1 MKDRK
6 PIRLIASD
14 LDGTLYHG
22 AQELGK
28 MTPANRDAI
37 IRWKDAGNRFLIAT
51 GRRACTREEII
62 REYAVDCDIIAC
74 NGAKVIL
81 NDQLLWSREVMPPEL
96 NELCDLCEPFRD
108 ELDFVLDIDITER
121 ITYQADSLIQ
131 KRFPEDLYLRQ
142 VRDYLNQ
149 PQTAYPNKIFMI
161 LADPARLPFFLDYF
175 GKHFQGRL
183 AVTSSG
189 PDLVEMSCAGCSKGA
204 ALLEILDRLGLDRK
218 QAAAIGD
225 EQNDLDMLQSIPYG
239 FAMNSARSAIKAQ
252 VPYSVDS
259 VHDLIDA
266 CLRYN
271 AACEQPSAANDR
283 NFPEIFRSSHTSIY

>member
-1 MKDRK
+1 
-6 PIRLIASD
+6 
-14 LDGTLYHG
+14 
-22 AQELGK
+22 

-62 REYAVDCDIIAC
+62 RDYAVDCDIIAC

-131 KRFPEDLYLRQ
+131 KRFPEDRYLRQ

-239 FAMNSARSAIKAQ
+239 FAMNSARPAIKAQ

-283 NFPEIFRSSHTSIY
+283 NFLEIFRSSHASIY